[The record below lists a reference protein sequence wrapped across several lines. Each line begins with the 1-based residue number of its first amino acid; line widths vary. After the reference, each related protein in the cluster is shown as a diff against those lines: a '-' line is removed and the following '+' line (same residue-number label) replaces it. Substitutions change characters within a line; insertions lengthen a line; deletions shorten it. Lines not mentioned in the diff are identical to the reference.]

1 MRPHRLLAYYA
12 ILLALIIATF
22 AIDDKPIQWLT
33 GCLACMGS
41 FGLFLFGMLD
51 VDE

>member
-1 MRPHRLLAYYA
+1 MKSRRLLVSYA
-12 ILLALIIATF
+12 VLLALVIVTF
-22 AIDDKPIQWLT
+22 SIDDRPIQWLT
-33 GCLACMGS
+33 GCLACMWS